1 MWNAII
7 VNLNI
12 QFRVGPRRN
21 ARSKDSSHLSVVR
34 VNLKG
39 KCSVVKKTLSRL
51 ALYASWRGDIK
62 ETQIG
67 ISV

>member
-1 MWNAII
+1 MIEIWNAII

-39 KCSVVKKTLSRL
+39 KCSVVKKDSKQV
-51 ALYASWRGDIK
+51 SIICVV
-62 ETQIG
+62 ET
-67 ISV
+67 